1 MIEEIKMIKNKQLI
15 LTVAV
20 LFFLFLSLSSIVFKP
35 ADAQNIEIELT
46 SASIPVNVKVG
57 VWLNNIEKVDLSGNL
72 YRLDFYIWFSFD
84 PTQIN
89 LDDVRHFEFINGSP
103 TKIEI
108 DSNSSYLEYRVKGDF
123 ITSFDF
129 SQYPFDSHLLP
140 VQIEHNSHHIT
151 QLVFEPD
158 PDSGLEKSAN
168 VAGWNLGTLQ
178 TGVVEHTYPDQT
190 FSRFN
195 FSVTIA
201 KPFVSSFIKSILPIS
216 VITAIS
222 LLALFI
228 ATQNFTTRITLAVT
242 TLLAATTF
250 HLSMLSGIPTT
261 GYLTLAD
268 KIMIGVYTLFL
279 YNLASSVLIMKLVDA
294 KKPEDA
300 MKIKGKAVKLLPFM
314 IILIAVLI
322 ILIPF

>member
-1 MIEEIKMIKNKQLI
+1 MIKQKQKQLL

-20 LFFLFLSLSSIVFKP
+20 LALFFISLSSLVTKQ
-35 ADAQNIEIELT
+35 ANAQTTDITTT
-46 SASIPVNVKVG
+46 SASEATHVIVG
-57 VWLNNIEKVDLSGNL
+57 VWLNNVEKVDLAGNS
-72 YRLDFYIWFSFD
+72 YRLDFYLWFSFD
-84 PTQIN
+84 PSKIS
-89 LDDVRHFEFINGSP
+89 LDDIRHFEFINGSP
-103 TKIEI
+103 AKTEI
-108 DSNSSYLEYRVKGDF
+108 GSNTSYLEYRIKGDF

-129 SQYPFDSHLLP
+129 SQYPFESHQLP
-140 VQIEHNSHHIT
+140 VSIEHNNLDIT
-151 QLVFEPD
+151 QLVYEPD
-158 PDSGLEKSAN
+158 PESGTEKSAN
-168 VAGWNLGTLQ
+168 VAGWNLGSLQ
-178 TGVVEHTYPDQT
+178 TGVVEHAYPDQT

-201 KPFVSSFIKSILPIS
+201 KPLVSSFIKNVLPIS

-228 ATQNFTTRITLAVT
+228 APQNFTMRITLAVT

-261 GYLTLAD
+261 GYLTFAD

-279 YNLASSVLIMKLVDA
+279 YNLASSVYIMRLVDA

-300 MKIKGKAVKLLPFM
+300 SKIRSAAIKFLPFM
-314 IILIAVLI
+314 IVVMAVLI
-322 ILIPF
+322 IAL

>member
-1 MIEEIKMIKNKQLI
+1 MLF
-15 LTVAV
+15 
-20 LFFLFLSLSSIVFKP
+20 LFFLSLCSQVVKP
-35 ADAQNIEIELT
+35 ADAQNNEIALT
-46 SASIPVNVKVG
+46 SASIPVHVKVG

-140 VQIEHNSHHIT
+140 VQIEHNSHDIT
-151 QLVFEPD
+151 QLVYEPD
-158 PDSGLEKSAN
+158 PDSGTEKSAN

-222 LLALFI
+222 LLALYSHPK
-228 ATQNFTTRITLAVT
+228 
-242 TLLAATTF
+242 F
-250 HLSMLSGIPTT
+250 HHPNYFGC
-261 GYLTLAD
+261 D
-268 KIMIGVYTLFL
+268 YTSCGNNVPSL
-279 YNLASSVLIMKLVDA
+279 DA
-294 KKPEDA
+294 KRYSNNRLFDSCRQDHDW
-300 MKIKGKAVKLLPFM
+300 GLHF
-314 IILIAVLI
+314 ILV
-322 ILIPF
+322 

>member
-1 MIEEIKMIKNKQLI
+1 VLKNKQLI
-15 LTVAV
+15 LTATV
-20 LFFLFLSLSSIVFKP
+20 LFFFFLSLSSLVAKP
-35 ADAQNIEIELT
+35 ADAQITDVILSSDYEPIH
-46 SASIPVNVKVG
+46 VKVG
-57 VWLNNIEKVDLSGNL
+57 VWLNNIEKVDLSGNS
-72 YRLDFYIWFSFD
+72 YRLDFYLWFSFD
-84 PTQIN
+84 PSQIN

-140 VQIEHNSHHIT
+140 VQLEHNNYDIT
-151 QLVFEPD
+151 QLVYEPD
-158 PDSGLEKSAN
+158 PESGTEKSAN
-168 VAGWNLGTLQ
+168 VAGWNLGALQ
-178 TGVVEHTYPDQT
+178 TGAVEHTYPDQT
-190 FSRFN
+190 FSRFI

-201 KPFVSSFIKSILPIS
+201 KPFISSFIKSILPIS
-216 VITAIS
+216 VITVIS
-222 LLALFI
+222 MLALFI
-228 ATQNFTTRITLAVT
+228 APQNFTMRITLAVT

-268 KIMIGVYTLFL
+268 KIMIGVYALFL
-279 YNLASSVLIMKLVDA
+279 YNLASSVFIMRLVDN

-300 MKIKGKAVKLLPFM
+300 LKIKGKAIKFLPFI

>member
-1 MIEEIKMIKNKQLI
+1 
-15 LTVAV
+15 
-20 LFFLFLSLSSIVFKP
+20 
-35 ADAQNIEIELT
+35 
-46 SASIPVNVKVG
+46 
-57 VWLNNIEKVDLSGNL
+57 
-72 YRLDFYIWFSFD
+72 
-84 PTQIN
+84 
-89 LDDVRHFEFINGSP
+89 
-103 TKIEI
+103 
-108 DSNSSYLEYRVKGDF
+108 
-123 ITSFDF
+123 
-129 SQYPFDSHLLP
+129 
-140 VQIEHNSHHIT
+140 
-151 QLVFEPD
+151 LVYEPD
-158 PDSGLEKSAN
+158 PDSGTEKSAN

-190 FSRFN
+190 FSRFT

-228 ATQNFTTRITLAVT
+228 APQNFTTRITLAVT

-268 KIMIGVYTLFL
+268 KIMIGVYALFL
-279 YNLASSVLIMKLVDA
+279 YNLASSVFIMRLVDN

-300 MKIKGKAVKLLPFM
+300 LKIKSKAIKFLPLM
-314 IILIAVLI
+314 VILIAVLI

>member
-1 MIEEIKMIKNKQLI
+1 VIKNKQLI
-15 LTVAV
+15 FTVAV
-20 LFFLFLSLSSIVFKP
+20 LFLFFLSLSSLVAKP
-35 ADAQNIEIELT
+35 TDAQITDITLT
-46 SASIPVNVKVG
+46 SASEPIHVKVG
-57 VWLNNIEKVDLSGNL
+57 VWLNNIEKVDLSGNS
-72 YRLDFYIWFSFD
+72 YRLDFYLWFSFD
-84 PTQIN
+84 PSQIS

-103 TKIEI
+103 TKNEI

-129 SQYPFDSHLLP
+129 SQYPFDSHILP
-140 VQIEHNSHHIT
+140 VQIEHNSHDIT
-151 QLVFEPD
+151 QLIYEPD
-158 PDSGLEKSAN
+158 RESGTEKSAN
-168 VAGWNLGTLQ
+168 VAGWNLGALQ

-190 FSRFN
+190 FSRFT

-216 VITAIS
+216 VITTIS
-222 LLALFI
+222 MLALFI
-228 ATQNFTTRITLAVT
+228 APQNFTTRITLAVT

-268 KIMIGVYTLFL
+268 KIMIGVYALFL
-279 YNLASSVLIMKLVDA
+279 YNLASSVFIMRLVDN

-300 MKIKGKAVKLLPFM
+300 LKIKGKAIKFLP
-314 IILIAVLI
+314 IIVILIAVLI

>member
-1 MIEEIKMIKNKQLI
+1 MYATLN
-15 LTVAV
+15 
-20 LFFLFLSLSSIVFKP
+20 SS
-35 ADAQNIEIELT
+35 
-46 SASIPVNVKVG
+46 
-57 VWLNNIEKVDLSGNL
+57 
-72 YRLDFYIWFSFD
+72 
-84 PTQIN
+84 
-89 LDDVRHFEFINGSP
+89 NGSP

-140 VQIEHNSHHIT
+140 VQIEHNSHDIT
-151 QLVFEPD
+151 QIVYEA
-158 PDSGLEKSAN
+158 DSESGTEKSAN
-168 VAGWNLGTLQ
+168 VAGWNLGALQ
-178 TGVVEHTYPDQT
+178 TEVVEHTYPDQT
-190 FSRFN
+190 FSRFT

-216 VITAIS
+216 VITVIS
-222 LLALFI
+222 MLALFI
-228 ATQNFTTRITLAVT
+228 APQNFTTRITLAVT

-268 KIMIGVYTLFL
+268 KIMIGVYALFL
-279 YNLASSVLIMKLVDA
+279 YNLASSVFIMRLVDN

-300 MKIKGKAVKLLPFM
+300 MKIKGKAIKFLPFM
-314 IILIAVLI
+314 VILIAVLI

>member
-1 MIEEIKMIKNKQLI
+1 VIKNKQLI
-15 LTVAV
+15 FTVVV
-20 LFFLFLSLSSIVFKP
+20 LFLFFLSLSSLLAKP
-35 ADAQNIEIELT
+35 TDAQIIDVALT
-46 SASIPVNVKVG
+46 IASEPVHVKVG
-57 VWLNNIEKVDLSGNL
+57 VWLNNIEKVDLSGNS
-72 YRLDFYIWFSFD
+72 YRLDFYLWFSFD
-84 PTQIN
+84 PSQIS

-108 DSNSSYLEYRVKGDF
+108 DSDSSYLEYRVKGDF

-129 SQYPFDSHLLP
+129 SQYPFDRHLLP
-140 VQIEHNSHHIT
+140 VQMEHNNYDIT
-151 QLVFEPD
+151 QLVYEPD
-158 PDSGLEKSAN
+158 SESGTENSTN
-168 VAGWNLGTLQ
+168 VAGWTLGSLQ
-178 TGVVEHTYPDQT
+178 TGVVEHAYPDQT
-190 FSRFN
+190 FSRFT
-195 FSVTIA
+195 FGVTIA

-228 ATQNFTTRITLAVT
+228 APQNFTMRITLAVT

-268 KIMIGVYTLFL
+268 KIMIGVYALFL
-279 YNLASSVLIMKLVDA
+279 YNLASSIFIMRHVDN
-294 KKPEDA
+294 KKPEEA
-300 MKIKGKAVKLLPFM
+300 MKIKGKAIKLLPF
-314 IILIAVLI
+314 IVFLIVVLI